1 MLEEE
6 EEMSE
11 GEIQKQLER
20 EEYMKVKRAVA
31 AAKVSGELARYNS
44 LKHNQKTEEE
54 TLEGQIMDL
63 NTGSKPKNVK
73 ITQKRIMTTSMID
86 KKNIILENMSIKQTI
101 NQKNI
106 EIETTKTTY

>member
-1 MLEEE
+1 MMLQEE

-44 LKHNQKTEEE
+44 LKHHQKTEEE

-73 ITQKRIMTTSMID
+73 IT
-86 KKNIILENMSIKQTI
+86 
-101 NQKNI
+101 
-106 EIETTKTTY
+106 